1 MEDKIIDWAHRH
13 GLSDEDTL
21 ELMQLVEQDRED
33 AVKNADAAGYI
44 RGKNEKIEIENR
56 FSIFKALWKTKQ
68 K

>member
-13 GLSDEDTL
+13 GLSDEATL

-56 FSIFKALWKTKQ
+56 F
-68 K
+68 